1 MGYYRTCPYCG
12 NNLDP
17 GEICDC
23 KKVADQEIKKEYS
36 LSDKCALQ
44 RKEQKINIKKE
55 NIFI

>member
-44 RKEQKINIKKE
+44 CKEQKQI
-55 NIFI
+55 